1 MGAVFAR
8 IREEFHM
15 RNMQRAANAIVLKP
29 SDYAVLDED
38 DFGVPGLVA
47 HEWVGPF
54 VDVQA
59 VGPLIM
65 VHDGVF
71 DPHKGIG
78 HHPHRFNERLFYI
91 LEGAVDHDDA
101 LNGITGH
108 MGTGDLGQLTEG
120 ARGMLHQEWNNT
132 DGRARAFILV
142 YGTEPIP
149 PRAAFAALRD
159 PEAPRYESAPGVRTK
174 ELVGPG
180 AGLQLHGDVRLFT
193 DDSLEPGSELRLDLG
208 EDEGGLL
215 FILQGEVALE
225 GESLPSEAMAL
236 FPPASEEREVTVASP
251 SGARVLRAVYGSG
264 QGLVVRSADTLNE

>member
-1 MGAVFAR
+1 V
-8 IREEFHM
+8 
-15 RNMQRAANAIVLKP
+15 QRATELLLLTESDIAI
-29 SDYAVLDED
+29 LDED

-65 VHDGVF
+65 VHDGIF
-71 DPHKGIG
+71 DPHMGIT

-108 MGTGDLGQLTEG
+108 MGTGDLGRLTEG
-120 ARGMLHQEWNNT
+120 IRGMFHKEWNNT

-149 PRAAFAALRD
+149 PRASFQALRD
-159 PEAPRYESAPGVRTK
+159 SEAPRYEPAPGVRTK
-174 ELVGPG
+174 EIVGPR
-180 AGLQLHGDVRLFT
+180 ADLLLHGDVRSFT
-193 DDSLEPGSELRLDLG
+193 DDLIDADAELPLQLEEG
-208 EDEGGLL
+208 EGGLV
-215 FILQGEVALE
+215 FPLE
-225 GESLPSEAMAL
+225 GQVTVEGAELRPEAMAL
-236 FPPASEEREVTVASP
+236 LAPGGRRSVRVASP
-251 SGARVLRAVYGSG
+251 SGGRILRATFGPG
-264 QGLVVRSADTLNE
+264 HGLVRRSG